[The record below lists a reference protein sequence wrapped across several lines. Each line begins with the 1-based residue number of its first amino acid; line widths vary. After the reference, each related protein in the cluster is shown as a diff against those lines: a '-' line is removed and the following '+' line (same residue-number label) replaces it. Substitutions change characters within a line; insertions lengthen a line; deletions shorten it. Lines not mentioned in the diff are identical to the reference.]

1 MLVTNGAKTILHS
14 KSSQIMPND
23 LLYYQQI
30 NKNIAA
36 IINGHEDSLYHEE
49 ENEDISDLSIQ
60 ILQKKLKK
68 MK

>member
-1 MLVTNGAKTILHS
+1 
-14 KSSQIMPND
+14 MPND

-36 IINGHEDSLYHEE
+36 IINGHEDSLYHEQ
-49 ENEDISDLSIQ
+49 ENEDTSDLSIP